1 MIQKTIQRVAIKI
14 SPKCKIF
21 CQQLSTI
28 IQQLLFLLIDIVYS
42 EQGAG
47 EGGGFAESH
56 KEGFVDLSL
65 GVDED
70 AAKEKNEA
78 SDGEDKG

>member
-1 MIQKTIQRVAIKI
+1 MAIKI

-28 IQQLLFLLIDIVYS
+28 SQQLVFLLIDVVNA
-42 EQGAG
+42 EEGAG

-56 KEGFVDLSL
+56 KEGFVDLAL

>member
-1 MIQKTIQRVAIKI
+1 MGH
-14 SPKCKIF
+14 
-21 CQQLSTI
+21 
-28 IQQLLFLLIDIVYS
+28 LLLALVNVVNA
-42 EQGAG
+42 EECTG
-47 EGGGFAESH
+47 EGGGFAEGY
-56 KEGFVDLSL
+56 KEGFVDLAL

>member
-56 KEGFVDLSL
+56 KQSLVDLAL
-65 GVDED
+65 GVNED